1 MNEFLTGSIC
11 VEVNWIPFFFSPTY
25 EYFCAFAAKSY
36 ATSISLISIPSHF
49 DESTLDNTDRSAI
62 ITSVCANIFKKI
74 EIYKSRNNVKVWER
88 KKKKKRKKIKY
99 RCNSYCLDFIFFA
112 IVNQLQ
118 NDLFS
123 FQINLQTWH
132 VAFLQIFKKGSRSS
146 RSKFNPRAIF
156 SFPRSNAFNFIRIC
170 VHFLSISISV
180 SRKGERE
187 KERLSRRI
195 NENERK
201 INAYRNRAMLLS
213 QTLLEQQR
221 SLASRCSRTRF
232 DKRLHCQSVQSS
244 RGEREVGVL
253 YIDGAQEHNR
263 IMLSRRVHNDNVYH
277 AAIQQLA
284 YEKYRSIKGID

>member
-1 MNEFLTGSIC
+1 M
-11 VEVNWIPFFFSPTY
+11 
-25 EYFCAFAAKSY
+25 
-36 ATSISLISIPSHF
+36 
-49 DESTLDNTDRSAI
+49 
-62 ITSVCANIFKKI
+62 
-74 EIYKSRNNVKVWER
+74 
-88 KKKKKRKKIKY
+88 
-99 RCNSYCLDFIFFA
+99 
-112 IVNQLQ
+112 
-118 NDLFS
+118 
-123 FQINLQTWH
+123 
-132 VAFLQIFKKGSRSS
+132 AFLQIFKKGSRSS

-201 INAYRNRAMLLS
+201 INAYRNRAMLLG

-284 YEKYRSIKGID
+284 YEKYRSIKELIKGRFPSNKPNFEIFVHITKLISLLLKEISEEGINVYHE